1 MTPPTITPCKD
12 LIDTLDRIL
21 DKGIV
26 IDQLVWLKLSGT
38 QIEHLP
44 PPRVRSVS
52 IERISVQATGERPVE
67 YEDWRDLFPYWRRD
81 LWSK

>member
-1 MTPPTITPCKD
+1 MNPTNTFADRD

-26 IDQLVWLKLSGT
+26 VDQWVRISLTGGALVLQPVEFVRVEKISI
-38 QIEHLP
+38 QIEGQRQL
-44 PPRVRSVS
+44 
-52 IERISVQATGERPVE
+52 ER
-67 YEDWRDLFPYWRRD
+67 EDLTNLFPYWRRD

>member
-1 MTPPTITPCKD
+1 MITPAKD

-26 IDQLVWLKLSGT
+26 VDQWV
-38 QIEHLP
+38 
-44 PPRVRSVS
+44 
-52 IERISVQATGERPVE
+52 RISLVGGVLVPQPVE
-67 YEDWRDLFPYWRRD
+67 FVRVEKISIQTEGSRPYEGDDLTNLFPYWRRD

>member
-1 MTPPTITPCKD
+1 MTPPTITPGKD

-26 IDQLVWLKLSGT
+26 IDQLVWLKPSAT

-67 YEDWRDLFPYWRRD
+67 SEGLENLFPYWRRD

>member
-1 MTPPTITPCKD
+1 MNTPYLSADRD

-26 IDQLVWLKLSGT
+26 VDQWVRLSLTGGALVALVP
-38 QIEHLP
+38 QPVEFV
-44 PPRVRSVS
+44 RV
-52 IERISVQATGERPVE
+52 EKISVQTEGQRPLER
-67 YEDWRDLFPYWRRD
+67 DDLTNLFPYWRRD

>member
-1 MTPPTITPCKD
+1 MITPAKD

-26 IDQLVWLKLSGT
+26 VDNWVRISLVGGV
-38 QIEHLP
+38 LP
-44 PPRVRSVS
+44 PERVRHVSV
-52 IERISVQATGERPVE
+52 ERISVQTTGQRPVE
-67 YEDWRDLFPYWRRD
+67 SDGLENLFPYWRRD